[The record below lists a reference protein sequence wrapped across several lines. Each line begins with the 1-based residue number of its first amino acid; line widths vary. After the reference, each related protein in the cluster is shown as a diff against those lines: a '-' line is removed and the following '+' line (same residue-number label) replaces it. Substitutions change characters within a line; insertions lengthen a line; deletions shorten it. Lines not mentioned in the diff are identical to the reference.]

1 MNARTTDPITSHMAS
16 YDVKHR
22 APSQRDRL
30 LGAFAAVYPAGL
42 TDEEAANL
50 AALPPRSCWWK
61 RCSELRAEGLIED
74 TGLMR
79 VGSAG
84 SKQMVSRIVPR
95 ITGVTP

>member
-1 MNARTTDPITSHMAS
+1 MNARLNDPITSHMAS

-22 APSQRDRL
+22 APTQRQRL
-30 LGAFAAVYPAGL
+30 LWAFEKHPDGL
-42 TDEEAANL
+42 TDEQAAIIAGL
-50 AALPPRSCWWK
+50 SMRSCWWK

-84 SKQMVSRIVPR
+84 SMQMVSRIVPQ